1 MIRTAT
7 TSDTLAIVD
16 IYNDY
21 ILNTTITFE
30 EEIVSINEMANRIH
44 SVQAANLPWIVLEE
58 NGNILGYAYATPWK
72 SRSAYKRT
80 LEVTIYLAKDNLRN
94 GHGSQ
99 LYQALFSQLR
109 AQGIHT
115 IIGCIAIPN
124 PASIALHKKLGFKK
138 AAYFTEVG
146 YKFNRWLDIEYWQMI
161 L

>member
-1 MIRTAT
+1 
-7 TSDTLAIVD
+7 
-16 IYNDY
+16 
-21 ILNTTITFE
+21 
-30 EEIVSINEMANRIH
+30 
-44 SVQAANLPWIVLEE
+44 
-58 NGNILGYAYATPWK
+58 
-72 SRSAYKRT
+72 
-80 LEVTIYLAKDNLRN
+80 LRN

-138 AAYFTEVG
+138 AAHFTEVG